1 MDGIGVPASST
12 TLLRALAAA
21 LRQLKRSPGR
31 DEAWVEAVL
40 RAVERDAPDR
50 YLRLRRGRAFAQR
63 LGDLAQLRVEEQAI
77 LAIGLLSYELM
88 GDRPPRNPPAS
99 GPWVDYLLRNSHWLG
114 PSLRVR

>member
-21 LRQLKRSPGR
+21 LGQLKRSPGR
-31 DEAWVEAVL
+31 NEAWVESVL
-40 RAVERDAPDR
+40 RAIERDQPDR
-50 YLRLRRGRAFAQR
+50 YLRLRRRLGFAQR

-88 GDRPPRNPPAS
+88 GDRPPRKPPGS
-99 GPWVDYLLRNSHWLG
+99 
-114 PSLRVR
+114 